1 MRRRTMRRRILSL
14 LVAIGLVM
22 SVNVKGLAQPLK
34 QKLDDQKEQL
44 IQKQKSYT
52 QFQVDFE
59 KLEISIEMLDVE
71 IESIYIAIDKAKDEI
86 KVTEKKIE
94 QTSKDIV
101 IAENNIKG
109 EEALF
114 NQRMRVM
121 FINGADSYLEILFDS
136 KGLEDLIS
144 RVENIKKIVEYD
156 NKVISE
162 LNEKKK
168 AIEDIKTSLNNNKSK
183 VLALKANNE
192 KKLDNLTA
200 NKSKQNQLIVEAKKQ
215 QELYKDEIA
224 KTEVLL
230 LSTMNQIK
238 EAAKQAPKKQVA
250 IVTKKVE
257 VKAASQNKTTYEN
270 STNVVQKED
279 TKQETKVEP
288 KVEVSSTQKPSS
300 VSSNAL
306 VAYAEKFMG
315 TPYEWGAVGPDTF
328 DCSGFVKY
336 VYAHFGVR
344 LGRTTYDQIGNG
356 EYVSR
361 ENLQPGDL
369 VFFGTGSPHHV
380 GIYVGDNI
388 YIHAPRTGDVIKK
401 SPLTRSDYLS
411 ARRIN

>member
-44 IQKQKSYT
+44 LQKQKSYT

-257 VKAASQNKTTYEN
+257 VKAASQNKTIVEA
-270 STNVVQKED
+270 NVVQKED
-279 TKQETKVEP
+279 TKQETIVE
-288 KVEVSSTQKPSS
+288 QKPSS
-300 VSSNAL
+300 VSTNEL
-306 VAYAEKFMG
+306 VAYAETFMG

-336 VYAHFGVR
+336 VYAHFGIR

-356 EYVSR
+356 VYVSR
-361 ENLQPGDL
+361 ENLKPGDL
-369 VFFGTGSPHHV
+369 VFFGTESPHHV

>member
-224 KTEVLL
+224 KNEALL

-238 EAAKQAPKKQVA
+238 EAEKQTPKKEVA

-257 VKAASQNKTTYEN
+257 VKAVSQGKTTNENKTIVEA
-270 STNVVQKED
+270 NVVQKED
-279 TKQETKVEP
+279 TKQETIVE
-288 KVEVSSTQKPSS
+288 QKPSS
-300 VSSNAL
+300 VSTNEL
-306 VAYAEKFMG
+306 VAYAETFMG
-315 TPYEWGAVGPDTF
+315 TPDEWGAVGPDTF

-336 VYAHFGVR
+336 VYAHFGIR

-356 EYVSR
+356 VYVSR
-361 ENLQPGDL
+361 ENLKPGDL
-369 VFFGTGSPHHV
+369 VFFGTESPHHV

>member
-1 MRRRTMRRRILSL
+1 MKRRILSL

-44 IQKQKSYT
+44 LQKQKSYT

-71 IESIYIAIDKAKDEI
+71 IESMYIAIDKAKDEI
-86 KVTEKKIE
+86 NVTEKKIE
-94 QTSKDIV
+94 QISKDIV
-101 IAENNIKG
+101 IAENNIKA

-121 FINGADSYLEILFDS
+121 FMNGADSYLEVLFDS
-136 KGLEDLIS
+136 KGLEDFIS

-168 AIEDIKTSLNNNKSK
+168 DIEDIKTSLSNNKSK

-192 KKLDNLTA
+192 KKLGNLTA
-200 NKSKQNQLIVEAKKQ
+200 NKIKQGQLIVEAEKQ

-224 KTEVLL
+224 KTEVQL

-238 EAAKQAPKKQVA
+238 EAAKQALKKEVA
-250 IVTKKVE
+250 MVTKKVE
-257 VKAASQNKTTYEN
+257 VKAASENKTTYEN
-270 STNVVQKED
+270 NTNLVQKED
-279 TKQETKVEP
+279 TKQETKAEP
-288 KVEVSSTQKPSS
+288 TVEVTSTQKPSS
-300 VSSNAL
+300 VSTNEL
-306 VAYAEKFMG
+306 VAYAETFLG
-315 TPYEWGAVGPDTF
+315 TPYEWGAVGVDTF

-361 ENLQPGDL
+361 DNLQPGDL

>member
-1 MRRRTMRRRILSL
+1 M
-14 LVAIGLVM
+14 
-22 SVNVKGLAQPLK
+22 AQPLK
-34 QKLDDQKEQL
+34 QKLDEQKEQL
-44 IQKQKSYT
+44 LQKQKSYT

-59 KLEISIEMLDVE
+59 KLEISIEMLDME

-86 KVTEKKIE
+86 EVTENKIE

-101 IAENNIKG
+101 VAENNIKG

-121 FINGADSYLEILFDS
+121 FMNGADSYLEILFDS

-168 AIEDIKTSLNNNKSK
+168 DIEDIKTSLNNNKSK
-183 VLALKANNE
+183 VLVLKTNNE
-192 KKLDNLTA
+192 KKLDKLTV
-200 NKSKQNQLIVEAKKQ
+200 NKSKQDQLIVEAKKQ
-215 QELYKDEIA
+215 QELYKDDIA
-224 KTEVLL
+224 KNEALL

-238 EAAKQAPKKQVA
+238 EAAKQTPKKEVA

-257 VKAASQNKTTYEN
+257 VKAASQDKTTNEN
-270 STNVVQKED
+270 KIIVEKNVVQKEN
-279 TKQETKVEP
+279 TKQETKVE
-288 KVEVSSTQKPSS
+288 QKPSS
-300 VSSNAL
+300 VSTNEL
-306 VAYAEKFMG
+306 VAYAETFMG

-336 VYAHFGVR
+336 VYAHFGIR

-401 SPLTRSDYLS
+401 SPMTRSDYLS

>member
-1 MRRRTMRRRILSL
+1 MKRRILSL

-44 IQKQKSYT
+44 LQKQKSYT

-71 IESIYIAIDKAKDEI
+71 IESMYIAIDKAKDEI
-86 KVTEKKIE
+86 NVTEKKIE
-94 QTSKDIV
+94 QISKDIV

-121 FINGADSYLEILFDS
+121 FMNGADSYLEVLFDS
-136 KGLEDLIS
+136 KGLEDFIS

-168 AIEDIKTSLNNNKSK
+168 DIEDIKTSLSNNKSK

-192 KKLDNLTA
+192 KKLGNLTA
-200 NKSKQNQLIVEAKKQ
+200 NKIKQGQLIVEAEKQ

-224 KTEVLL
+224 KTEVQL

-238 EAAKQAPKKQVA
+238 EAAKQALKKEVA

-257 VKAASQNKTTYEN
+257 VKAASENKTTYEN
-270 STNVVQKED
+270 NTNLVQKED
-279 TKQETKVEP
+279 TKQETKAEP
-288 KVEVSSTQKPSS
+288 TVEVTSTQKPSS
-300 VSSNAL
+300 VSTNEL
-306 VAYAEKFMG
+306 VAYAETFLG
-315 TPYEWGAVGPDTF
+315 TPYEWGAVGVDTF

-361 ENLQPGDL
+361 DNLQPGDL

>member
-1 MRRRTMRRRILSL
+1 MTMKRRILSL

-44 IQKQKSYT
+44 LQKQKSYT

-71 IESIYIAIDKAKDEI
+71 IESMYIAIDKAKDEI
-86 KVTEKKIE
+86 NVTEKKIE
-94 QTSKDIV
+94 QISKDIV

-121 FINGADSYLEILFDS
+121 FMNGADSYLEVLFDS
-136 KGLEDLIS
+136 KGLEDFIS

-168 AIEDIKTSLNNNKSK
+168 DIEDIKTSLSNNKSK

-192 KKLDNLTA
+192 KKLGNLTA
-200 NKSKQNQLIVEAKKQ
+200 NKIKQGQLIVEAEKQ

-224 KTEVLL
+224 KTEVQL

-238 EAAKQAPKKQVA
+238 EAAKQALKKEVA

-257 VKAASQNKTTYEN
+257 VKAASENKTTYEN
-270 STNVVQKED
+270 NTNLVQKED
-279 TKQETKVEP
+279 TKQETKAEP
-288 KVEVSSTQKPSS
+288 TVEVTSTQKPSS
-300 VSSNAL
+300 VSTNEL
-306 VAYAEKFMG
+306 VAYAETFLG
-315 TPYEWGAVGPDTF
+315 TPYEWGAVGVDTF

-361 ENLQPGDL
+361 DNLQPGDL

>member
-1 MRRRTMRRRILSL
+1 MRRRILSL

-22 SVNVKGLAQPLK
+22 SVNAKSLAQPLK

-44 IQKQKSYT
+44 LQKQKSYT
-52 QFQVDFE
+52 QFQMDFE

-86 KVTEKKIE
+86 NVTEEKIE
-94 QTSKDIV
+94 QTAKDIV

-114 NQRMRVM
+114 NKRMRVM
-121 FINGADSYLEILFDS
+121 FMNGADSYLEILFDS

-162 LNEKKK
+162 LNQKKK
-168 AIEDIKTSLNNNKSK
+168 DIEDIKTSLNNNKSK

-192 KKLDNLTA
+192 IKLDKLTI
-200 NKSKQNQLIVEAKKQ
+200 NKSKQDELIVKAKKQ

-238 EAAKQAPKKQVA
+238 EAAKQTPKKEVA

-257 VKAASQNKTTYEN
+257 VKAVSQEKTTNENKTN
-270 STNVVQKED
+270 VDTNVVQKED
-279 TKQETKVEP
+279 IKQETKVEP
-288 KVEVSSTQKPSS
+288 KVEERSTQKPSS
-300 VSSNAL
+300 VSSNEL
-306 VAYAEKFMG
+306 VAYAETFMG

-336 VYAHFGVR
+336 VYAHFGIR

-361 ENLQPGDL
+361 GNLQPGDL

-388 YIHAPRTGDVIKK
+388 YIHAPRTGDVVKK